1 MKTLTRALLVVLL
14 ISSAVTAHAAT
25 CRSGEAAVRGGE
37 AGLARDQDAADTNQT
52 AAQTSSDILGKC
64 VGGITG
70 IFSTT
75 SFPDLSAIWQMIKDK
90 VCSIASSSVN
100 GVISEVNGQINGVM
114 SEVNGAVTDA
124 VNQTGVNDTG
134 LGTVVGSGDTHIS
147 NPVEVGHTS
156 DAADSSTNWNEVWK

>member
-1 MKTLTRALLVVLL
+1 
-14 ISSAVTAHAAT
+14 
-25 CRSGEAAVRGGE
+25 
-37 AGLARDQDAADTNQT
+37 
-52 AAQTSSDILGKC
+52 
-64 VGGITG
+64 
-70 IFSTT
+70 
-75 SFPDLSAIWQMIKDK
+75 
-90 VCSIASSSVN
+90 
-100 GVISEVNGQINGVM
+100 VNGQINGVM

>member
-14 ISSAVTAHAAT
+14 MSSAVTAHAAT

-75 SFPDLSAIWQMIKDK
+75 SFPDLSAILSLI
-90 VCSIASSSVN
+90 
-100 GVISEVNGQINGVM
+100 
-114 SEVNGAVTDA
+114 
-124 VNQTGVNDTG
+124 
-134 LGTVVGSGDTHIS
+134 HI
-147 NPVEVGHTS
+147 
-156 DAADSSTNWNEVWK
+156 